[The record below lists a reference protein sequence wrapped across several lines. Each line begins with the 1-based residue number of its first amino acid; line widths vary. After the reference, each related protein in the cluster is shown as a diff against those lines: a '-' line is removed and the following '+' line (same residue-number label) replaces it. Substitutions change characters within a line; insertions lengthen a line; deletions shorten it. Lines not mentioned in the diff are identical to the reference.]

1 MQVEKDVFEL
11 TWTWVFCGLLVAGLL
26 TRLWLA
32 GRHVRHVRRHRGAVP
47 APFDTVITLD
57 AHQKAADYTAA
68 KIRLDML
75 DTALSAA
82 VLVAWTLLG
91 GLNALNQWL
100 LMGMSPGIGQ
110 QLALLACF
118 MAVGMLLELPVSW
131 YRTFRL
137 EQQFGFNRM
146 SARLWIV
153 DGLKGV
159 TIGALIGLPM
169 AALILWVMESTGPWW
184 WLWAWG
190 AWVLFNLLI
199 LVLYPTVIA
208 PLFNRFTPLEDE
220 SLKERI
226 ERLMQRCGFSAKGLF
241 VMDGSTRSAHA
252 NAYFTGFGPAKR
264 VVFFDTLLERLTPD
278 EMDAVLAHELGHFHH
293 RHLIQRMVMLFGT
306 SLIGFFLLGW
316 LSGQPWFYTGLGVT
330 PSFTGHNSA
339 LALILFLSVVPLATF
354 FVTPLGSHVSRRHE
368 FEADAFAQRHT
379 SGQYLS
385 SALLK
390 LYQDNASTLT
400 PDPMFVRFYYSHP
413 PATQRL
419 GRLHG

>member
-1 MQVEKDVFEL
+1 
-11 TWTWVFCGLLVAGLL
+11 
-26 TRLWLA
+26 
-32 GRHVRHVRRHRGAVP
+32 
-47 APFDTVITLD
+47 
-57 AHQKAADYTAA
+57 
-68 KIRLDML
+68 
-75 DTALSAA
+75 
-82 VLVAWTLLG
+82 
-91 GLNALNQWL
+91 
-100 LMGMSPGIGQ
+100 
-110 QLALLACF
+110 
-118 MAVGMLLELPVSW
+118 
-131 YRTFRL
+131 
-137 EQQFGFNRM
+137 
-146 SARLWIV
+146 
-153 DGLKGV
+153 
-159 TIGALIGLPM
+159 
-169 AALILWVMESTGPWW
+169 
-184 WLWAWG
+184 
-190 AWVLFNLLI
+190 
-199 LVLYPTVIA
+199 VLYPTVIA

-226 ERLMQRCGFSAKGLF
+226 QRLMQRCGFSAKGLF

-330 PSFTGHNSA
+330 PSFNGHNSA

-354 FVTPLGSHVSRRHE
+354 FVTPLGSHLSRTHE

-379 SGQYLS
+379 SGQHLS